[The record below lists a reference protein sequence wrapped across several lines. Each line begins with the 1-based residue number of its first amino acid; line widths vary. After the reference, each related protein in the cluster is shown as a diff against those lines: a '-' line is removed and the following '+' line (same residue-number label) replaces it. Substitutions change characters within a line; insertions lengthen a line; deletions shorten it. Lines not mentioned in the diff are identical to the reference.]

1 MERWKREIN
10 IVIALI
16 SLALTLSF
24 FVGHLNNILL
34 VMTLFLLVRQT
45 RAINEFERWLSQGA
59 FTDKRNRK
67 GIWGDIYYHIWKLK
81 KTEKRR
87 KKKLSK
93 MIDRFRKSTDA
104 LPDAAV
110 VLGEHA
116 EIEWTNRAAREILGL
131 KKSDKGQRIPNLVR
145 TPQFIQ
151 YLKNNDYQQKIC
163 IPSPVNENIILQIS
177 IVPYGAGMR
186 LLLAQDVTQIKKME
200 RMRTDFVANVSHEL
214 RTPLT
219 VLKGYVEALQEMD
232 DVSANYARSF
242 ASMATQTER
251 MQNLIDDLL
260 LLARLETKEKK
271 AECVDMHALL
281 TQICKESD
289 LLEKDERRIELNMTS
304 NANLHGDAQEL
315 QSAFTNLLVNALKY
329 SPVTSPVKV
338 GWHQKPDGSLYLEVE
353 DFGEGISGA
362 DIPRITERFYRAET
376 KRKQKISGTGLGL
389 AIVKHVLVR
398 HDAKLEIDSQL
409 GKGSRFRCVFSAQRA
424 CSNKTQS
431 IAQQRITG

>member
-1 MERWKREIN
+1 MERWKNEIG

-16 SLALTLSF
+16 SLALMLSL
-24 FVGHLNNILL
+24 FVGRLSELL
-34 VMTLFLLVRQT
+34 LLIAVFLLVRQS

-59 FTDKRNRK
+59 FRDRQTRK
-67 GIWGDIYYHIWKLK
+67 GIWGDIYYHIWKIK
-81 KTEKRR
+81 KIDKKR
-87 KKKLSK
+87 KKKLSR

-116 EIEWTNRAAREILGL
+116 EIEWTNRAALEVLGL

-145 TPQFIQ
+145 NPQFVE
-151 YLKNNDYQQKIC
+151 YLKANDYHQKIC
-163 IPSPVNENIILQIS
+163 IASPVNDSIILQIS
-177 IVPYGAGMR
+177 IVPYGVGMR

-219 VLKGYVEALQEMD
+219 VLKGYVETLQEMEGLP
-232 DVSANYARSF
+232 ANYARSF

-260 LLARLETKEKK
+260 LLTRLETKEKK
-271 AECVDMHALL
+271 TECVDVPNLL
-281 TQICKESD
+281 KQICKESD
-289 LLEKDERRIELNMTS
+289 LLEKDERRIELKLTTDACLS
-304 NANLHGDAQEL
+304 GDIQEL

-329 SPVTSPVKV
+329 SPVSSPVKV
-338 GWHQKPDGSLYLEVE
+338 GWHQKLDGSLYFEVE
-353 DFGEGISGA
+353 DFGEGISA
-362 DIPRITERFYRAET
+362 KDIPRITERFYRVEV
-376 KRKQKISGTGLGL
+376 KRTQKIAGTGLGL
-389 AIVKHVLVR
+389 AIVKHVLMR
-398 HDAKLEIDSQL
+398 HDAKLEIDSQQ

-424 CSNKTQS
+424 CQFRNKVS
-431 IAQQRITG
+431 GL